1 MRPSR
6 CASRPERAL
15 GGTRGLAPL
24 VAATALLASVAAG
37 CLGPPT
43 PFQRLG
49 DVAYETN
56 TATRFGRFDVAVS
69 HVASE
74 VQEQYAARHGS
85 WGNELRVLDVE
96 LTGVRLVDPDTAE
109 VSVVV
114 QWHRID
120 ETHIRT
126 TQLAQR
132 YRRGGED
139 WQLFEERRTAGAPG
153 LFRVERPKKKDG
165 EASPDGGAGDELRE
179 EAPPTPPGEPA
190 VTSGLTF

>member
-1 MRPSR
+1 MHPSR
-6 CASRPERAL
+6 CASRLPRAL
-15 GGTRGLAPL
+15 GTRGRAPL
-24 VAATALLASVAAG
+24 AAATAVLAIVAGG

-153 LFRVERPKKKDG
+153 LFRAERPKKKDG
-165 EASPDGGAGDELRE
+165 EASPDGAGDELRE
-179 EAPPTPPGEPA
+179 QAPPAQPGEPA